1 MLFLPGA
8 RRLQALERR
17 LQTQCRHQAMHLEWV
32 EWVLALLPDLLG
44 FLCGIVLVCL
54 SHLYSYVDLCWS
66 MLHCL
71 YLSLFQSYFWLVLA
85 ALARHPLAWAAV
97 AAGHF
102 RQPDRLSLLD
112 EHQHLCKLFWM
123 PLLKYVEFVQHIAA
137 WKDTKNPTTLSNNI
151 FEHHWSIG
159 SAAPQA
165 TKNTKTG
172 ARFSRMR
179 PAFDEGRLRPG
190 SKLRKGM
197 GKEWSCRGNMG
208 KAHLSRAHSTW

>member
-1 MLFLPGA
+1 ML
-8 RRLQALERR
+8 
-17 LQTQCRHQAMHLEWV
+17 
-32 EWVLALLPDLLG
+32 
-44 FLCGIVLVCL
+44 
-54 SHLYSYVDLCWS
+54 SLCWVYI
-66 MLHCL
+66 CR
-71 YLSLFQSYFWLVLA
+71 YFNPISNWFSP
-85 ALARHPLAWAAV
+85 LARHPLAWAAV

-112 EHQHLCKLFWM
+112 EHQHLCKLFRM
-123 PLLKYVEFVQHIAA
+123 PLLKYVEIVQHIAA
-137 WKDTKNPTTLSNNI
+137 WKDTKNHTTLSNHI

-172 ARFSRMR
+172 ARFSPMR

-197 GKEWSCRGNMG
+197 GKEWSCRGNYG
-208 KAHLSRAHSTW
+208 KSTSFQSAFHMIKRYKKVGLGSWDCGVKKLGRYVVRMVALWL